1 MGTLSI
7 VALCSNRSVM
17 KYHQMNQMKIYE
29 KIHIWLFDFNNVCNH
44 FPSLLHNL
52 QLALKSL
59 KLYQCLLFYI
69 FLWEGFGEGSHLL
82 YFMIFLWFSVIVS
95 SSIKTFIWKS
105 ETTKQ
110 TWSILNMKLW
120 QTCRDYTSMPVLCR
134 VLHVREISRS
144 QESASPSPMWVWVSV
159 SLTLIMCFVVCIS
172 S

>member
-59 KLYQCLLFYI
+59 KLYQCLLIYI
-69 FLWEGFGEGSHLL
+69 FLGEGFGEGSHLL

-110 TWSILNMKLW
+110 TWSILNMKIW
-120 QTCRDYTSMPVLCR
+120 VKPVGITHLCLCCAVCFMLER
-134 VLHVREISRS
+134 LIVAWRAPVHLLCGYEFL
-144 QESASPSPMWVWVSV
+144 WVW
-159 SLTLIMCFVVCIS
+159 L
-172 S
+172 